1 MARKYNQ
8 RHPIK
13 KIFNNPA
20 KIRCENFIYKTSIK
34 PEIIYI
40 DSIID
45 KKINTCKE
53 SLKYTNNEVR
63 ALTEFGAA
71 RVIRETPFLLLN
83 QYSKLFDNYKI
94 KKSDIQLIIESIDRQ
109 AKYIETMT
117 NRDNTEFSGAYNGN
131 TGDLSYD
138 EWVIND
144 YEYFLREFYEKIN
157 IIKERMKALYYT
169 SRAQSKKF
177 WIPTVISIISLIIG
191 LLGIFIK

>member
-1 MARKYNQ
+1 MAREYNQ
-8 RHPIK
+8 RHTIK
-13 KIFNNPA
+13 KIFDNTA
-20 KIRCENFIYKTSIK
+20 KTFIYKTSIK

-45 KKINTCKE
+45 KKINTRKE
-53 SLKYTNNEVR
+53 SLEYTNNEVR

-71 RVIRETPFLLLN
+71 RVMRETPFLLLN

-117 NRDNTEFSGAYNGN
+117 NRDNTEFSGAENGD
-131 TGDLSYD
+131 TGDLLYD
-138 EWVIND
+138 EWMIND

-169 SRAQSKKF
+169 SRVQSKKF
-177 WIPTVISIISLIIG
+177 WIPTIISIISLIIG

>member
-1 MARKYNQ
+1 MAREYNQ

-117 NRDNTEFSGAYNGN
+117 NRDNTEFSGAYNGD
-131 TGDLSYD
+131 TGDLLYG

-169 SRAQSKKF
+169 SRVQSKKF
-177 WIPTVISIISLIIG
+177 WIPTIISIISLIIG

>member
-1 MARKYNQ
+1 MTREYNH
-8 RHPIK
+8 RHTIK
-13 KIFNNPA
+13 KIFDNIT
-20 KIRCENFIYKTSIK
+20 KTFIYKTSIK

-45 KKINTCKE
+45 KKINTRKE
-53 SLKYTNNEVR
+53 SLEYTNNEVR

-71 RVIRETPFLLLN
+71 RVMRETPFLLLN

-117 NRDNTEFSGAYNGN
+117 NRDNTEFSGAENGD
-131 TGDLSYD
+131 TGDLLYD
-138 EWVIND
+138 EWMIND

-169 SRAQSKKF
+169 SRVQSKKF
-177 WIPTVISIISLIIG
+177 WIPTIISIISLIIG

>member
-1 MARKYNQ
+1 MTREYNQ
-8 RHPIK
+8 SHTIK
-13 KIFNNPA
+13 KIFDNTA
-20 KIRCENFIYKTSIK
+20 KTFIYKTSIK

-45 KKINTCKE
+45 KKINTCRE
-53 SLKYTNNEVR
+53 GLEYTNKEVR

-71 RVIRETPFLLLN
+71 RVMREIPFLLLN
-83 QYSKLFDNYKI
+83 QYSKLFDNYEI

-117 NRDNTEFSGAYNGN
+117 NRDNTELSGAYNGD
-131 TGDLSYD
+131 TGNLLYD
-138 EWVIND
+138 EWAIND

-157 IIKERMKALYYT
+157 ITKERMKALYYT
-169 SRAQSKKF
+169 SRVQSKKF
-177 WIPTVISIISLIIG
+177 WIPTIISIISLIIG

>member
-1 MARKYNQ
+1 MAREYNQ

-63 ALTEFGAA
+63 ALTEFGVA

-138 EWVIND
+138 EWAIND

>member
-1 MARKYNQ
+1 MTREYNQ
-8 RHPIK
+8 RHTIK
-13 KIFNNPA
+13 KIFDNTA
-20 KIRCENFIYKTSIK
+20 KTFIYKTSIK

-45 KKINTCKE
+45 KKINTYRE
-53 SLKYTNNEVR
+53 GLEYTNKEVR

-71 RVIRETPFLLLN
+71 RVMRETPFLLLN
-83 QYSKLFDNYKI
+83 QYSKLFDNYEI

-117 NRDNTEFSGAYNGN
+117 NRDNTELSGAYNGD
-131 TGDLSYD
+131 TGDLLYD

-169 SRAQSKKF
+169 SRVQSKKF
-177 WIPTVISIISLIIG
+177 WIPTIISIISLIIG

>member
-1 MARKYNQ
+1 MTREYNQ
-8 RHPIK
+8 RHTIK
-13 KIFNNPA
+13 KIFDNTA
-20 KIRCENFIYKTSIK
+20 KTFIYKTSIK

-45 KKINTCKE
+45 KKINTRKE
-53 SLKYTNNEVR
+53 SLEYTNNEVR

-71 RVIRETPFLLLN
+71 RVMRETPFLLLN

-117 NRDNTEFSGAYNGN
+117 NRDNTEFSGAENGD
-131 TGDLSYD
+131 TGDLLYD
-138 EWVIND
+138 EWMIND

-169 SRAQSKKF
+169 SRVQSKKF
-177 WIPTVISIISLIIG
+177 WIPTIISIISLIIG

>member
-1 MARKYNQ
+1 MTREYNQ
-8 RHPIK
+8 RHTIK
-13 KIFNNPA
+13 KIFDNTA
-20 KIRCENFIYKTSIK
+20 KTFIYKTSIK

-45 KKINTCKE
+45 KKINTRKE
-53 SLKYTNNEVR
+53 SLEYTNNEVR

-71 RVIRETPFLLLN
+71 RVMRETPFLLLN

-117 NRDNTEFSGAYNGN
+117 NRDNTEFSGAENSD
-131 TGDLSYD
+131 TGDLLYD
-138 EWVIND
+138 EWMIND

-169 SRAQSKKF
+169 SRVQSKKF
-177 WIPTVISIISLIIG
+177 WIPTIISIISLIIG

>member
-1 MARKYNQ
+1 MTREYNH
-8 RHPIK
+8 RHTIK
-13 KIFNNPA
+13 KIFDNIA
-20 KIRCENFIYKTSIK
+20 KTFIYKTSIK

-45 KKINTCKE
+45 KKINICKE
-53 SLKYTNNEVR
+53 GLEYTNKEVR
-63 ALTEFGAA
+63 TLTEFGAA
-71 RVIRETPFLLLN
+71 RVMRETPFLLLN
-83 QYSKLFDNYKI
+83 QYSKLFDNYEI

-117 NRDNTEFSGAYNGN
+117 NRDNTEFSGAENGD
-131 TGDLSYD
+131 TGDLLYD
-138 EWVIND
+138 EWMIND

-169 SRAQSKKF
+169 SRVQSKKF
-177 WIPTVISIISLIIG
+177 WIPTIISIISLIIG

>member
-1 MARKYNQ
+1 MTREYNQ
-8 RHPIK
+8 RHTIK
-13 KIFNNPA
+13 KIFDNTA
-20 KIRCENFIYKTSIK
+20 KTFIYKTSIK

-45 KKINTCKE
+45 KKINTRKE
-53 SLKYTNNEVR
+53 SLEYTNNEVR

-71 RVIRETPFLLLN
+71 RVMRETPFLLLN

-117 NRDNTEFSGAYNGN
+117 NRDNTEFSGAENGD
-131 TGDLSYD
+131 TGDLLYD
-138 EWVIND
+138 EWMIND

-157 IIKERMKALYYT
+157 IIKERMKVLYYT
-169 SRAQSKKF
+169 SRVQSKKF
-177 WIPTVISIISLIIG
+177 WIPTIISIISLIIG

>member
-1 MARKYNQ
+1 MAREYNQ

-45 KKINTCKE
+45 KKINTRKE
-53 SLKYTNNEVR
+53 SLEYTNNEVR

-71 RVIRETPFLLLN
+71 RVMRETPFLLLN

-117 NRDNTEFSGAYNGN
+117 NRDNTEFSGAENGD
-131 TGDLSYD
+131 TGDLLYD
-138 EWVIND
+138 EWMIND

>member
-1 MARKYNQ
+1 MTREYNQ
-8 RHPIK
+8 RHTIK
-13 KIFNNPA
+13 KIFDNTA
-20 KIRCENFIYKTSIK
+20 KTFIYKTSIK

-53 SLKYTNNEVR
+53 GLEYTNKEVR
-63 ALTEFGAA
+63 TLTEFGAA
-71 RVIRETPFLLLN
+71 RVMRETPFLLLN
-83 QYSKLFDNYKI
+83 QYSKLFDNYEI

-117 NRDNTEFSGAYNGN
+117 NRDNTEFSGAENGD
-131 TGDLSYD
+131 TGDLLYD
-138 EWVIND
+138 EWMIND

-169 SRAQSKKF
+169 SRVQSKKF
-177 WIPTVISIISLIIG
+177 WIPTIISIISLIIG